1 MSNYSVKQLQDALL
15 KADAAGDTKSAQIL
29 ADEIAAQQPEKY
41 QQQIN
46 SKPWEKYQQQI
57 NSKPWEEYQ
66 GSKSPIKV
74 TTEGLEFEFPAGTT
88 MTQVSNAI
96 AEYMSKKHSGE
107 PSIWGETGKGLL
119 LAAAKT
125 ADAIPDAGNSVLS
138 SLSWVGRKFGISD
151 GTYTPA
157 EKVSDLLPD
166 SWLPQ
171 TQYARTGANVISDVA
186 GFELGGAPIE
196 AAKGATW
203 AKRLQAALAK
213 GAAGSVVA
221 QETKGDVTTERTMQ
235 DELIQLATHGFG
247 EGVRALL
254 PEARRELVAAADRLG
269 IKMTPAQLTGNKLL
283 AQAENVLS
291 NFPGANHII
300 SKARAASQNSGEAA
314 FARMI
319 EGHALSEMDF
329 GDAIA
334 HSINKSVQGA
344 IKDAGGEYEAA
355 IDMVDKKSRSEIVS
369 LKALLAEMKD
379 TYANDP
385 ELAEMLK
392 VQAVESLRKMKS
404 ISFGA
409 LRNLRTEIGAQ
420 IGGGS
425 TPFASVNAADLK
437 RMYGAITEDI
447 EAHIIS
453 HSPASAKRWEE
464 ANKAYAAAKLDE
476 EAVAKTTLTEGGTK
490 TYNALI
496 GPAAG
501 SGKAMTEE
509 QARAAVKHLDE
520 DTLQQLKAEI
530 VRRAGLESAG
540 KVGAERGFSPA
551 TFSTNWKKIP
561 AAVKQV
567 IFTPEEIEELEKLS
581 IYGDAVKSNAA
592 FANNSNTNNQAIMAA
607 LLGLG
612 GHFNPLAWAALPAA
626 PALAAVIT
634 HPDFMLWLGD
644 VLRNGGITDSSA
656 AWLATAINNAEKGD
670 DQE

>member
-1 MSNYSVKQLQDALL
+1 MSKYSVEQLQDALVN
-15 KADAAGDTKSAQIL
+15 ADAAGDTKSAQIL
-29 ADEIAAQQPEKY
+29 ADRIAAQYPDKY
-41 QQQIN
+41 
-46 SKPWEKYQQQI
+46 KP
-57 NSKPWEEYQ
+57 
-66 GSKSPIKV
+66 SPKESIQA
-74 TTEGLEFEFPAGTT
+74 ESGGLTFTFPAGTT
-88 MTQVSNAI
+88 VSQMGEAI
-96 AEYMSKKHSGE
+96 DCYFAEHPESKPSSE
-107 PSIWGETGKGLL
+107 PSVLGETAKGEL
-119 LAAAKT
+119 LAAAKV
-125 ADAIPDAGNSVLS
+125 ANIIPGVGNSVLS
-138 SLSWVGRKFGISD
+138 GLSWVGHKLGISD
-151 GTYTPA
+151 GTYIPA

-171 TQYARTGANVISDVA
+171 TKYARIGSDIISDVA

-203 AKRLQAALAK
+203 AKRLQAALSK
-213 GAAGSVVA
+213 GAAGSVA
-221 QETKGDVTTERTMQ
+221 SQETKGDVTANRTTQ
-235 DELIQLATHGFG
+235 DEAIQLLTHGAG
-247 EGVRALL
+247 EGLRALL

-269 IKMTPAQLTGNKLL
+269 IKMTPAQLTGNRLL

-291 NFPGANHII
+291 NFPGASHII
-300 SKARAASQNSGEAA
+300 NKARAVSQESGKAA
-314 FARMI
+314 FAHMI

-334 HSINKSVQGA
+334 HGINKSVQEA

-355 IDMVDKKSRSEIVS
+355 IDMVDKKSRSEIAA
-369 LKALLAEMKD
+369 LKALLAEMKE
-379 TYANDP
+379 TYTNDP
-385 ELAEMLK
+385 ELAEMFK
-392 VQAVESLRKMKS
+392 VQAIENLRKMET
-404 ISFGA
+404 ISFEA

-420 IGGGS
+420 IGGGN

-437 RMYGAITEDI
+437 RIYGAITEDI

-453 HSPASAKRWEE
+453 HSPASAKRWEK

-476 EAVAKTTLTEGGTK
+476 EAIAKTALTDGGTK

-509 QARAAVKHLDE
+509 QARAAVKHLDA
-520 DTLQQLKAEI
+520 DTLQRLKAEI
-530 VRRAGLESAG
+530 VRRAGLASAG
-540 KVGAERGFSPA
+540 KVGTERGFSPA

-561 AAVKQV
+561 ATVKRV
-567 IFTPEEIEELEKLS
+567 IFIPEEIGELEKLS

-592 FANNSNTNNQAIMAA
+592 FANHSNTNNQAIMGT

-612 GHFNPLAWAALPAA
+612 GHFNPLVWAALPAA

-656 AWLATAINNAEKGD
+656 AWLAAAINNAEKGD
-670 DQE
+670 SQE

>member
-1 MSNYSVKQLQDALL
+1 MNKYSVEQLQEALL
-15 KADAAGDTKSAQIL
+15 KADAAGDTQSAQIL
-29 ADEIAAQQPEKY
+29 ANQIAAQQPGKY
-41 QQQIN
+41 KAN
-46 SKPWEKYQQQI
+46 PK
-57 NSKPWEEYQ
+57 
-66 GSKSPIKV
+66 GSIQA
-74 TTEGLEFEFPAGTT
+74 TAGGITFTFPPGTT
-88 MTQVSNAI
+88 VDQMGEAI
-96 AEYMSKKHSGE
+96 DGYFAEHPEDKPSSE
-107 PSIWGETGKGLL
+107 PSVLGEAAKGEL
-119 LAAAKT
+119 LAAAKV
-125 ADAIPDAGNSVLS
+125 ADIIPDAGNSVLS
-138 SLSWVGRKFGISD
+138 GLSWVGHKLGIGD
-151 GTYTPA
+151 GTYIPA

-166 SWLPQ
+166 SLIPQ
-171 TQYARTGANVISDVA
+171 TQYARTGSDIISDVA

-203 AKRLQAALAK
+203 AKRLQTALAK
-213 GAAGSVVA
+213 GAAGSVTS
-221 QETKGDVTTERTMQ
+221 QETKGDVAAERTIQ
-235 DELIQLATHGFG
+235 DEAIQLATHGFG
-247 EGVRALL
+247 EGLRALL

-291 NFPGANHII
+291 NFPGASHII

-355 IDMVDKKSRSEIVS
+355 IDMVDKKSRSEILA
-369 LKALLAEMKD
+369 LKALLAEMKE

-385 ELAEMLK
+385 ELAEMFK
-392 VQAVESLRKMKS
+392 VQAVENLRKMEN
-404 ISFGA
+404 ISFEA

-476 EAVAKTTLTEGGTK
+476 EAIAKTALTEGGTK

-509 QARAAVKHLDE
+509 QARAAIKHLDE

-530 VRRAGLESAG
+530 VRRAGLASAG

-561 AAVKQV
+561 AAVKRI

-592 FANNSNTNNQAIMAA
+592 FANHSNTNNQAIMGT
-607 LLGLG
+607 LLGVS

-626 PALAAVIT
+626 PALATVIT

-644 VLRNGGITDSSA
+644 VLRNGGVTDSSA
-656 AWLATAINNAEKGD
+656 AWLATAINNAEKRD
-670 DQE
+670 EQE